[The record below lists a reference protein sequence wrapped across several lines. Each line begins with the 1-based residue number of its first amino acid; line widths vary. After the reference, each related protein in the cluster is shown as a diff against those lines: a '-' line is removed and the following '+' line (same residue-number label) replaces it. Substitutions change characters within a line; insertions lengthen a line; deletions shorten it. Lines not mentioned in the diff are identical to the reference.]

1 MPETNLHF
9 NTALR
14 RLHCIFLPRFVLEV
28 FRMRVFWF
36 SRYSGLALLMATL
49 PWASQAQTA
58 TRPLNDTGIT
68 WSGRATSGNASTC
81 DASHPAGQD
90 CHYGRDAAAAAG
102 QLVKKGGG
110 GAGFDFTKISNSGAE
125 LPASAALGSGA
136 NDWAC
141 TQDNVTGLV
150 WEVKTTSGLRSQN
163 HTYTWFN
170 TLSPDGN
177 KGTES
182 GGTCATAGR
191 CDTEKYVVDVNAAG
205 LCGASDWRMPTVKE
219 LENIADLGRSG
230 PAIDPTYFPN
240 TPSSYVWSGSPNGED
255 SYRAWSVSFS
265 DGGIGSVHRGYVFH
279 VRLVRGGQ

>member
-1 MPETNLHF
+1 MPSRMPC
-9 NTALR
+9 LR
-14 RLHCIFLPRFVLEV
+14 HTTLA
-28 FRMRVFWF
+28 
-36 SRYSGLALLMATL
+36 ALLLSTL

-68 WSGRATSGNASTC
+68 WSGHASSDGSNASTC

-110 GAGFDFTKISNSGAE
+110 SAGFDFTKISNSGAE

-141 TQDNVTGLV
+141 TQDNVTGLI
-150 WEVKTTSGLRSQN
+150 WEVKTTSGLRSQD

-177 KGTES
+177 PGTES

-191 CDTEKYVVDVNAAG
+191 CDTEKYVADVNAAG
-205 LCGASDWRMPTVKE
+205 LCGASDWRMPTRRE
-219 LENIADLGRSG
+219 LGDIVDHGRSS

-240 TPSSYVWSGSPNGED
+240 TPSSSVWSGSPYAGDLNLAWGVYFVD
-255 SYRAWSVSFS
+255 GMVVPGYRS
-265 DGGIGSVHRGYVFH
+265 GNHH

>member
-1 MPETNLHF
+1 MR
-9 NTALR
+9 A
-14 RLHCIFLPRFVLEV
+14 FL
-28 FRMRVFWF
+28 F
-36 SRYSGLALLMATL
+36 SRYSSFALLLAAL
-49 PWASQAQTA
+49 PWASHAQTA

-68 WSGRATSGNASTC
+68 WSGHATSGNASSC
-81 DASHPAGQD
+81 AASPPAGQD

-177 KGTES
+177 KGTEN
-182 GGTCATAGR
+182 GGYCATGGR
-191 CDTEKYVVDVNAAG
+191 CDTEKFVADVNAAG

-219 LENIADLGRSG
+219 LENIADLGRSA
-230 PAIDPTYFPN
+230 PAIDPAYFPN
-240 TPSSYVWSGSPNGED
+240 TPVAYMWSGSTYAG
-255 SYRAWSVSFS
+255 SYSRPWAVHFHSGNALQV
-265 DGGIGSVHRGYVFH
+265 GSSTGSR
-279 VRLVRGGQ
+279 VRLVRGRR

>member
-1 MPETNLHF
+1 
-9 NTALR
+9 
-14 RLHCIFLPRFVLEV
+14 
-28 FRMRVFWF
+28 MRVF
-36 SRYSGLALLMATL
+36 SSLRHTTLALLLAAL

-68 WSGRATSGNASTC
+68 WSGNATGGNASTC

-110 GAGFDFTKISNSGAE
+110 SAGFDFTKISNSGAE

-141 TQDNVTGLV
+141 TKDNVTGLV

-163 HTYTWFN
+163 HRYSWFN

-182 GGTCATAGR
+182 GGSCAAVGR
-191 CDTEKYVVDVNAAG
+191 CDTEKYVADVNAAG
-205 LCGASDWRMPTVKE
+205 LCGASNWRMPTVKE
-219 LENIADLGRSG
+219 LAGIVDRGRTG
-230 PAIDPTYFPN
+230 PAIDLTYFPN
-240 TPSSYVWSGSPNGED
+240 TPTSYTWSGSPDARNSNDARLVHFFYGD
-255 SYRAWSVSFS
+255 VSYGNRNNIHLFC
-265 DGGIGSVHRGYVFH
+265 
-279 VRLVRGGQ
+279 VRLVRGGE

>member
-1 MPETNLHF
+1 
-9 NTALR
+9 
-14 RLHCIFLPRFVLEV
+14 
-28 FRMRVFWF
+28 MRVFWF
-36 SRYSGLALLMATL
+36 SRYSGLALLLATL

-68 WSGRATSGNASTC
+68 WSGNATSGNASTC

-110 GAGFDFTKISNSGAE
+110 SAGFDFTKISNSGAE
-125 LPASAALGSGA
+125 LPASASLGSGA

-150 WEVKTTSGLRSQN
+150 WEVKTTSGLRSQD

-191 CDTEKYVVDVNAAG
+191 CDTEKYVADVNAAG
-205 LCGASDWRMPTVKE
+205 LCGASDWRMPTIDE
-219 LENIADLGRSG
+219 LVGIVHMGRAN
-230 PAIDPTYFPN
+230 PAIDSEFFPN
-240 TPSSYVWSGSPNGED
+240 MTSATV
-255 SYRAWSVSFS
+255 WSVSPHAGDSAIAWYLTFYHGFTLGY
-265 DGGIGSVHRGYVFH
+265 DRGYGRH
-279 VRLVRGGQ
+279 VQLVRSGQ